1 MSCGLS
7 RQANVAIREVTIP
20 VAPRL
25 RKISFNSMVEMLSP
39 LAEEMESPVRKAR
52 LAWNNDQSRSA
63 AVSTDVHDF
72 FLMPVVPRSALGA
85 SALAGAGRDVA
96 VSTSEKQRAAAPDG
110 KTDAVR
116 DSCDVP
122 DPSAQ
127 CDAAKCCGDGRRVAA
142 SRTDSEC
149 PRRQRIHDDNATPPD
164 TSCHSSSARNVDA
177 EAVASAGSVTQVDVK
192 VCEAVSRPTTV
203 AVTAPA
209 ESIMSIG
216 AGSRGV
222 ECGGRCDDGAGDEDD
237 GHGIDRLL
245 DFANE
250 SERRKSRKSVTCN
263 FGRLSSGSPFA
274 LPGVGQSKLIG
285 RRRAAQM
292 PVVVEAVP

>member
-122 DPSAQ
+122 DPS
-127 CDAAKCCGDGRRVAA
+127 
-142 SRTDSEC
+142 
-149 PRRQRIHDDNATPPD
+149 
-164 TSCHSSSARNVDA
+164 HSSSARNVDA